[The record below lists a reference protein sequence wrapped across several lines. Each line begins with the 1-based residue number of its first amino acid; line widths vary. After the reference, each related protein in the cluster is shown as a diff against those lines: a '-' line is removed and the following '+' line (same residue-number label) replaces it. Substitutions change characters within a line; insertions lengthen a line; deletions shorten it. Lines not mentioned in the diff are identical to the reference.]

1 MLIIITLTGVLLSV
15 SFHIPLFIGFLPGF
29 VFLISLIKGRGRS
42 LREIWKICR
51 NGISKT
57 QTVILILFL
66 VSFILPTWYEAGTI
80 QVLVSVALQI
90 ITPDHFFLLSFII
103 AMLFSMTLGTSIG
116 TLSAVGIP
124 ILSSA
129 ISIDLAPHIVAGALL
144 SGAFVGDRTS
154 PFSSAFQL
162 LSHTV
167 EISNKKQFSSL
178 SLTTIPAILISI
190 VFYSYLD
197 TQYGGKQSEL
207 PTFSW
212 EELSLMKLLPPLILI
227 SVVLFRKGIV
237 YAFLSSIFIAS
248 IISVINGTT
257 FYQLFHALFFGVEG
271 MGGGLINM
279 YMLLIF
285 LALAGA
291 YNGLL
296 EEYRVIQPLIDGW
309 LYKSKTLVEVSI
321 KTIIATFGISLIAAN
336 QTLPIILTGRTLLP
350 HWINNQTKADLA
362 RVMADSTM
370 LFPGMIPWSVLTI
383 MCSTVLGLPVTAYLP
398 FAIFLWSLPF
408 ITIVVSVSIQ
418 YTSKKNKKTGHLH
431 RVS

>member
-1 MLIIITLTGVLLSV
+1 MLITITLAGVLWSV
-15 SFHIPLFIGFLPGF
+15 SFDIPLFIGFLPGF
-29 VFLISLIKGRGRS
+29 VFLISLIIGKGKS

-51 NGISKT
+51 KGINKT

-66 VSFILPTWYEAGTI
+66 VSFILPSWYEAGTI

-124 ILSSA
+124 IMSSA
-129 ISIDLAPHIVAGALL
+129 ISIHLSPQIVAGALI

-167 EISNKKQFSSL
+167 EIPNKKQFRAL
-178 SLTTIPAILISI
+178 ALTTIPAILISI
-190 VFYSYLD
+190 VFFSYLD
-197 TQYGGKQSEL
+197 SQYNLKQGEIAA
-207 PTFSW
+207 FSW
-212 EELSLMKLLPPLILI
+212 EDLYFLKLLPPLVLI
-227 SVVLFRKGIV
+227 VVVLFRKGIV
-237 YAFLSSIFIAS
+237 YAFLSSIICAS
-248 IISVINGTT
+248 IISLIDGTAI
-257 FYQLFHALFFGVEG
+257 YQLFHALFFGIEG

-279 YMLLIF
+279 YTLLIF

-296 EEYRVIQPLIDGW
+296 EEYRVIQPLVDGW
-309 LYKSKTLVEVSI
+309 FHKSKTLVEDSV
-321 KTIIATFGISLIAAN
+321 KTIIATLGISLIAAN

-350 HWINNQTKADLA
+350 HWINRRTKANLA

-383 MCSTVLGLPVTAYLP
+383 MCSTVLGLPVTEYLP
-398 FAIFLWSLPF
+398 YAIFLWGLPF
-408 ITIVVSVSIQ
+408 ITVVVSMLKQ
-418 YTSKKNKKTGHLH
+418 LNHNKRKGGLIK
-431 RVS
+431 RAA

>member
-1 MLIIITLTGVLLSV
+1 MLLSV

-29 VFLISLIKGRGRS
+29 VFLVLLIKRKRIS
-42 LREIWKICR
+42 YLEIWEICKKGV
-51 NGISKT
+51 NKT
-57 QTVILILFL
+57 QTVIFILFL
-66 VSFILPTWYEAGTI
+66 VSFVLPSWYEAGTI
-80 QVLVSVALQI
+80 KLLVSVALHI

-124 ILSSA
+124 IMSTA
-129 ISIDLAPHIVAGALL
+129 ISIDLAPHIVAGALV

-167 EISNKKQFSSL
+167 EVSIKKQFKAL
-178 SLTTIPAILISI
+178 LITTIPAILIGI
-190 VFYSYLD
+190 AFYSFLD
-197 TQYGGKQSEL
+197 FENVQIGEVQS
-207 PTFSW
+207 FSW
-212 EELSLMKLLPPLILI
+212 GELSFIKLLPPLILI
-227 SVVLFRKGIV
+227 GVVLFRKGIIT
-237 YAFLSSIFIAS
+237 AFLASIIVAS
-248 IISVINGTT
+248 IISIINGST
-257 FYQLFHALFFGVEG
+257 FSQLLHALFFGVKG

-279 YMLLIF
+279 YTLLVF

-296 EEYRVIQPLIDGW
+296 EEYKVIQPLIDGW
-309 LYKSKTLVEVSI
+309 LLTSKTLIEDSM

-350 HWINNQTKADLA
+350 HWINTRTKDDLA

-398 FAIFLWSLPF
+398 YAIFLWSLPL
-408 ITIVVSVSIQ
+408 ITIVVSMFKQ
-418 YTSKKNKKTGHLH
+418 YRKNNRSTGILH
-431 RVS
+431 RAT

>member
-1 MLIIITLTGVLLSV
+1 MTLTGVLLSV
-15 SFHIPLFIGFLPGF
+15 SFHIPLFIGFSPGF
-29 VFLISLIKGRGRS
+29 LFLLSLIKGKGTPV
-42 LREIWKICR
+42 REIWKVCKR
-51 NGISKT
+51 GVSKT

-66 VSFILPTWYEAGTI
+66 VSFILPSWYEAGTI
-80 QVLVSVALQI
+80 NLLVSIALQI
-90 ITPDHFFLLSFII
+90 IKPDHFFLFSFLI

-124 ILSSA
+124 IMSSA

-167 EISNKKQFSSL
+167 EISNKKQFNAL
-178 SLTTIPAILISI
+178 LLTTIPAILICI
-190 VFYSYLD
+190 AFYRFLD
-197 TQYGGKQSEL
+197 FQYAVRLSEL
-207 PTFSW
+207 TTFPW
-212 EELSLMKLLPPLILI
+212 KELSFIKLLPPLILI
-227 SVVLFRKGIV
+227 VVVLFRIGIV
-237 YAFLSSIFIAS
+237 YAFLASIIVAS
-248 IISVINGTT
+248 IISIINGTT
-257 FYQLFHALFFGVEG
+257 FYQLSHSLFFGVEG

-279 YMLLIF
+279 YVLLLF

-309 LYKSKTLVEVSI
+309 LNKSKTLVEDSV
-321 KTIIATFGISLIAAN
+321 KTIISTFGISLIAAN
-336 QTLPIILTGRTLLP
+336 QTLPIILTGRSLLP
-350 HWINNQTKADLA
+350 HWKNNRTRDDLA
-362 RVMADSTM
+362 RVMADSSM

-383 MCSTVLGLPVTAYLP
+383 MCSTVLGLPVTTYLP

-408 ITIVVSVSIQ
+408 ITIVASIFKQ
-418 YTSKKNKKTGHLH
+418 LKLNKRRTGHVQ
-431 RVS
+431 RAS